1 MKKLFFILVIFI
13 VLTGTARAQYVDN
26 ALLFSQQNYGST
38 ARSRAMGNAFGAL
51 GGDFGSLSI
60 NPAGIGI
67 YLRGELSSTVSL
79 LNLNSTESFYQ
90 GNSSKEDNNKFNVRN
105 LGCVFVLPSHKEFS
119 NLVSRNIG
127 IGYNRLANFN
137 QTSLIS
143 TESSPYSRM
152 DAFAQNTN
160 GINYN
165 NLTTAEEYNPYA
177 SGVPWKSIMS
187 WENYLIDVTNSET
200 GGDQYTNFLLDNE
213 KVKQFGTASIE
224 GSIPWT

>member
-1 MKKLFFILVIFI
+1 
-13 VLTGTARAQYVDN
+13 VLTGIVQAQYVDS

-79 LNLNSTESFYQ
+79 LNFSPTESMYQ
-90 GNSSKEDNNKFNVRN
+90 GNSSTEDNNQFNVRN
-105 LGCVFVLPSHKEFS
+105 LGCVFVLPSHKVIS
-119 NLVSRNIG
+119 NLVSWNIG

-137 QTSLIS
+137 QNSLVS
-143 TESSPYSRM
+143 TESSPYSHM

-165 NLTTAEEYNPYA
+165 NLMTAEEYNPYA
-177 SGVPWKSIMS
+177 SGVPWESITS
-187 WENYLIDVTNSET
+187 WQNYLIDGVKVEPVKYHTFTHE
-200 GGDQYTNFLLDNE
+200 LL
-213 KVKQFGTASIE
+213 FTFCLRL
-224 GSIPWT
+224 